1 MKYFTHII
9 FWMLLFGSV
18 AAVAQDKVFL
28 RDGKIIQCKIVAIS
42 ENTISY
48 RDTIP
53 NSALVTLPKND
64 VLITEYGKS
73 ESVYLFSKEQP
84 AFVVQNNSISFSTT
98 PEIIE
103 TREQRQTRRIQE
115 WKEKEALMPNGI
127 LGFYI
132 VDLVF
137 GRLTVSYERLLANKS
152 IGITIPVSLTYD
164 GLGALAEFS
173 SNSSNAS
180 NTNNSSSN
188 SSSTNT
194 TSSNN
199 SSSSNTTN
207 APVKRNVGTG
217 IITGVDISYY
227 HDLKPQLKYFFGP
240 RIRYG
245 TDMTL
250 GGIEGL
256 TFQMQN
262 GIFKSSGKRFT
273 STLALGVGFFKLS
286 AKYAGRGGFD
296 SKQVYPWGSFTWRL
310 GFRL

>member
-1 MKYFTHII
+1 MNYKLHII
-9 FWMLLFGSV
+9 FWMLLFVSLT
-18 AAVAQDKVFL
+18 AMSQDKVFL
-28 RDGKIIQCKIVAIS
+28 RNGKTISCKIIAIS
-42 ENTISY
+42 EKTISY
-48 RDTIP
+48 RDTVQ
-53 NSALVTLPKND
+53 NSTIITLPKND
-64 VLITEYGKS
+64 ILITEYGKS
-73 ESVYLFSKEQP
+73 ETVYMYSKEIP
-84 AFVVQNNSISFSTT
+84 SFTVQNNTTVFSSM
-98 PEIIE
+98 PEMNE
-103 TREQRQTRRIQE
+103 TREQRQARKMKE

-137 GRLTVSYERLLANKS
+137 GRLTVSYERLVANKS
-152 IGITIPVSLTYD
+152 IGIKIPVSLTYD

-173 SNSSNAS
+173 SNNNNAS
-180 NTNNSSSN
+180 NTNTSSSSSGTNTNSNN

-194 TSSNN
+194 
-199 SSSSNTTN
+199 

-217 IITGVDISYY
+217 IITGVDINYY

-240 RIRYG
+240 RVRYG

-256 TFQMQN
+256 SFQLQN
-262 GIFKSSGKRFT
+262 GIFKSSGKKMT

-286 AKYAGRGGFD
+286 EKYAGRGGFD
-296 SKQVYPWGSFTWRL
+296 TKQVYPWASFTWRL